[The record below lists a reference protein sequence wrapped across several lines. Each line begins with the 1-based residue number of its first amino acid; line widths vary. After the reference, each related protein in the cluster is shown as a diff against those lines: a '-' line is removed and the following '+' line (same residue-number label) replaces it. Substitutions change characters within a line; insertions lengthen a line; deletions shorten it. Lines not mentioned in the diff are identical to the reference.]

1 MPSDVRKTRL
11 VLQILAGWGLLSTTA
26 VAVFILGGETDPDKR
41 AIIKMALGLIGIWCL
56 AGGLTMRLARDRFV
70 RWAQGLSLDW
80 RWRFVLFCTL
90 FALIEEAVT
99 TSMTNLGPWL
109 GAVTDAARITISTHY
124 FKVIS
129 TSVAVFIPWFICWA
143 WLLGRYDF
151 KPLQV
156 TLLFGLTGTLAETLS
171 FGLQNLIQV
180 GMWVFVYGLM
190 VYLPAHG
197 VSSGRHT
204 RPPRAWHWLLAV
216 FLPFVFI
223 FLFVAVVIYRLGR
236 EIWRRIHPTPRPFP

>member
-1 MPSDVRKTRL
+1 MPSEVRKTRV
-11 VLQILAGWGLLSTTA
+11 VLQILAGWGLLSTSA
-26 VAVFILGGETDPDKR
+26 VAVFILGGEADPDQR

-56 AGGLTMRLARDRFV
+56 AGGLALRLVRDRFV
-70 RWAQGLSLDW
+70 RWTQGLPLDW

-90 FALIEEAVT
+90 FALLEEAVT

-109 GAVTDAARITISTHY
+109 GAATDAARITVSTHY

-156 TLLFGLTGTLAETLS
+156 TLLFGLTGTLAESLT
-171 FGLQNLIQV
+171 FGPQHLTEV

-197 VSSGRHT
+197 VPVGRGVY
-204 RPPRAWHWLLAV
+204 PPRWWHWPLAV

-223 FLFVAVVIYRLGR
+223 FPFVAVVLYRLGQK
-236 EIWRRIHPTPRPFP
+236 IWRRIHPTPRPTP